1 MGLAGLC
8 YFVVGGMIGLD
19 LCHFDDDRTHRFRW
33 NLLGLAAICIAAL
46 LAQIVNVRAET
57 VRASW
62 YGAEMRGRT
71 ASGARWNPMGLSVA
85 HRFLPFGT
93 HLKVTFRHRSVTV
106 VVNDRGPFRKGFS
119 LDLSRGAA
127 RAIGLEAADVGTVQ
141 VERLD

>member
-1 MGLAGLC
+1 MTQRGFRLSVLLMG
-8 YFVVGGMIGLD
+8 V
-19 LCHFDDDRTHRFRW
+19 
-33 NLLGLAAICIAAL
+33 AAFAAL
-46 LAQIVNVRAET
+46 LMQVMNVRAET

-62 YGAEMRGRT
+62 YGAEMHGRT
-71 ASGARWNPMGLSVA
+71 ANGARWNPMGLSVA

-93 HLKVTFRHRSVTV
+93 HLKVTFRHRAVIV

-127 RAIGLEAADVGTVQ
+127 RAIGMESAGVGTVD